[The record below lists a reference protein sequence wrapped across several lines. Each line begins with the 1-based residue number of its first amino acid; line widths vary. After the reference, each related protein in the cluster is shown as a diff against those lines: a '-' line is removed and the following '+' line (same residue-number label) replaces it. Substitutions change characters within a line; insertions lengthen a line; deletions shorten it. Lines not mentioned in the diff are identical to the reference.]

1 MTPTP
6 ISSPSTASPSSMD
19 HGLVIPMRPKRLRM
33 IICRIVNES
42 GRRPAGTVESGSA
55 TLDSS
60 DAVRRETLGLPRHR
74 GDLGGWYDVV
84 VAVGRP
90 LDGLARAALLW
101 GGRARHRRRSHPAIA
116 PRLPRPQQVAAR
128 LTALMRT
135 AVVGVGYLGR
145 FHAQKYASLPNS
157 HLVGVADP
165 SAKARSAVAAEL
177 GVTAYA
183 DYRELLG
190 HVDAVSIVTPTPL
203 HYDVAKDFLDA
214 GASVLVEKPMT
225 VTVEEG
231 QSLIDLARRANRVLQ
246 VGHLERFNAA
256 VLAVLTTLTVPRFIE
271 SARLA
276 PFKYRGTDVD
286 VVLDLMI
293 HDIDLILSIVRSPVV
308 SVDAIGSSV
317 FSKEID
323 IANARLRFA
332 NGCVANATASRVS
345 LKTER
350 KLRLFQDDAYMS
362 LDLQQKILTVI
373 RKGAGV
379 GADGM
384 PQVAIEENT
393 YEQGD
398 ALRSEIEAF
407 LEAVDSGRPPAVTGE
422 DGLLALR
429 TAVSIGAQVA
439 SSMQKFS

>member
-1 MTPTP
+1 
-6 ISSPSTASPSSMD
+6 
-19 HGLVIPMRPKRLRM
+19 
-33 IICRIVNES
+33 
-42 GRRPAGTVESGSA
+42 
-55 TLDSS
+55 
-60 DAVRRETLGLPRHR
+60 
-74 GDLGGWYDVV
+74 
-84 VAVGRP
+84 
-90 LDGLARAALLW
+90 
-101 GGRARHRRRSHPAIA
+101 
-116 PRLPRPQQVAAR
+116 
-128 LTALMRT
+128 MRT
-135 AVVGVGYLGR
+135 AVIGVGYLGR
-145 FHAQKYASLPNS
+145 FHAQKYASLANS
-157 HLVGVADP
+157 QLVGVADP
-165 SAKARSAVAAEL
+165 SAAARSAVAAEL
-177 GVTAYA
+177 KVAAHA

-203 HYDVAKDFLDA
+203 HYEVAKAFLES

-231 QSLIDLARRANRVLQ
+231 ESLIQIARHAQRTLQ

-256 VLAVLTTLTVPRFIE
+256 VQALQAALTVPRFIE

-276 PFKYRGTDVD
+276 PFKHRGTDVD

-293 HDIDLILSIVRSPVV
+293 HDIDLILSIVRSPVIA
-308 SVDAIGSSV
+308 VDAIGSSI

-350 KLRLFQDDAYMS
+350 RLRLFQDDAYLS
-362 LDLQQKILTVI
+362 VDLQQKVLTVI
-373 RKGAGV
+373 RKGEGV

-384 PQVAIEENT
+384 PQVVIQENN

-398 ALRSEIEAF
+398 AIRSEIEAF
-407 LEAVDSGRPPAVTGE
+407 LHAAATGSAPPVTGE

-429 TAVSIGAQVA
+429 TAVSIAEQVA
-439 SSMQKFS
+439 SSRRQFSGS

>member
-1 MTPTP
+1 
-6 ISSPSTASPSSMD
+6 
-19 HGLVIPMRPKRLRM
+19 M
-33 IICRIVNES
+33 I
-42 GRRPAGTVESGSA
+42 
-55 TLDSS
+55 
-60 DAVRRETLGLPRHR
+60 
-74 GDLGGWYDVV
+74 
-84 VAVGRP
+84 
-90 LDGLARAALLW
+90 
-101 GGRARHRRRSHPAIA
+101 
-116 PRLPRPQQVAAR
+116 
-128 LTALMRT
+128 RT
-135 AVVGVGYLGR
+135 AVIGVGYLGR
-145 FHAQKYASLPNS
+145 FHAQKYAGLPNS
-157 HLVGVADP
+157 QLVGIADP
-165 SAKARSAVAAEL
+165 AATARTAVAAEL
-177 GVTAYA
+177 GVAAHA

-190 HVDAVSIVTPTPL
+190 SVDAVSIVTPTAS
-203 HYDVAKDFLDA
+203 HYVVAKAFLEA
-214 GASVLVEKPMT
+214 GANVLVEKPMT
-225 VTVEEG
+225 VTIEEG
-231 QSLIDLARRANRVLQ
+231 EGLIDIAARAKRILQ

-256 VLAVLTTLTVPRFIE
+256 VLAVQPALTVPRFIE

-276 PFKYRGTDVD
+276 PFKHRGTDVD

-398 ALRSEIEAF
+398 ALKSEIEAF
-407 LEAVDSGRPPAVTGE
+407 LEAVDSGGPPSVSGA

>member
-1 MTPTP
+1 
-6 ISSPSTASPSSMD
+6 
-19 HGLVIPMRPKRLRM
+19 M
-33 IICRIVNES
+33 I
-42 GRRPAGTVESGSA
+42 
-55 TLDSS
+55 
-60 DAVRRETLGLPRHR
+60 
-74 GDLGGWYDVV
+74 
-84 VAVGRP
+84 
-90 LDGLARAALLW
+90 
-101 GGRARHRRRSHPAIA
+101 
-116 PRLPRPQQVAAR
+116 
-128 LTALMRT
+128 RT
-135 AVVGVGYLGR
+135 AVIGVGYLGR

-157 HLVGVADP
+157 HLVGIADP
-165 SAKARSAVAAEL
+165 SAAARTAVAAEL
-177 GVTAYA
+177 KVEAYE
-183 DYRELLG
+183 DYRDLLG
-190 HVDAVSIVTPTPL
+190 KVDAVSIVTPTPS
-203 HYDVAKDFLDA
+203 HFEVAKAFLEA

-225 VTVEEG
+225 VTIAQGEG
-231 QSLIDLARRANRVLQ
+231 LIDIAARLKRILQ

-256 VLAVLTTLTVPRFIE
+256 VLAVQPTLTVPRFIE

-276 PFKYRGTDVD
+276 PFKHRGTDVD

-308 SVDAIGSSV
+308 SVDAIGTSV
-317 FSKEID
+317 FSNEID

-350 KLRLFQDDAYMS
+350 KLRLFQDDAYLS

-373 RKGAGV
+373 RKGEGV

-384 PQVAIEENT
+384 PQVAIDERT

-398 ALRSEIEAF
+398 ALKSEIEAF
-407 LEAVDSGRPPAVTGE
+407 LGAVATGQAPPVTGA

-429 TAVSIGAQVA
+429 TAVSIGEQVL